1 LVFSTGVVLCDRKHK
16 ETMRC
21 ALRWQLGQTG
31 ASLIA
36 LVKPGY

>member
-1 LVFSTGVVLCDRKHK
+1 
-16 ETMRC
+16 MWC